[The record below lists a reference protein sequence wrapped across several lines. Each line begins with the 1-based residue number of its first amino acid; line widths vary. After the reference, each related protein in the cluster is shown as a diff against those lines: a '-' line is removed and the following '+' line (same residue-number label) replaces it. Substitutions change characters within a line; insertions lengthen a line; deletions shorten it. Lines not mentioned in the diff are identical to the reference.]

1 MTMTEPLESTG
12 AVEMIEPMT
21 TDIVDQEQLAEQ
33 LLEQAKEQNIELV
46 GPDGLLGQLT
56 KSVLETALDAE
67 MSEHLGYE
75 KHDPVGRGSGNSRN
89 GTRSKTVLTE
99 IGPVEIEVPRDTEST
114 FEPQIVK
121 KRQRRLTGVD
131 EIVLSL
137 TARGLTTGE
146 IAAHFGEVYGAKV
159 SKDTISRITEKV
171 TGEMTEWLT
180 RPLDRVY
187 PVIFIDAMVVK
198 VRDGQVMNKP
208 VYVVIGVSVN
218 GERDILGLWAG
229 DGGEGAKFWLGVF
242 TEIKNR
248 GVDDVCIAVCD
259 GLKGLPEAITTT
271 WELATV
277 QACVIHLIR
286 NTFRFASRKYWDEM
300 SRDLRP
306 VYTAPS
312 EAAARERFAEFDAK
326 WSKQYP
332 AIGKLW
338 ENAWSEF
345 IPFLDYDVEIRRVI
359 CSTNAIESLNAR
371 YRRAVRARG
380 HFPNDNAA
388 LKCLYLVTRALD
400 PTGRGRARWAMRWK
414 PALNAFAIAFQG
426 RIN

>member
-1 MTMTEPLESTG
+1 MTELAESTDG
-12 AVEMIEPMT
+12 VEMIEPMT
-21 TDIVDQEQLAEQ
+21 TDIVDQKELAEQ

-46 GPDGLLGQLT
+46 GPDGLLGRLT
-56 KSVLETALDAE
+56 KNVLETALDAE

-75 KHDPVGRGSGNSRN
+75 KHDPAGRGSGNSRN
-89 GTRSKTVLTE
+89 GTRAKTVLTE
-99 IGPVEIEVPRDTEST
+99 IGPVEIEVPRDTAST
-114 FEPQIVK
+114 FEPQIVR

-146 IAAHFGEVYGAKV
+146 IAAHFHEVYGARV

-171 TGEMTEWLT
+171 TGEMTEWLN
-180 RPLDRVY
+180 RPLEKVY

-198 VRDGQVMNKP
+198 VRDGQVANKP
-208 VYVVIGVSVN
+208 VYVVIGVTVN

-277 QACVIHLIR
+277 QACIIHLIR
-286 NTFRFASRKYWDEM
+286 NTFRFASRKYWDEI

-312 EAAARERFAEFDAK
+312 EAVARERFLEFDAK
-326 WSKQYP
+326 WGKQYP
-332 AIGKLW
+332 AISKLW

-380 HFPNDNAA
+380 HFPNDTAA

-400 PTGRGRARWAMRWK
+400 PTGRGKARWAMRWK

>member
-1 MTMTEPLESTG
+1 MTMTELAESTDLG
-12 AVEMIEPMT
+12 EMIEPMT
-21 TDIVDQEQLAEQ
+21 TDIVDQKELAEQ

-56 KSVLETALDAE
+56 KNVLETALDAE

-75 KHDPVGRGSGNSRN
+75 KHDPAGRNSGNSRN
-89 GTRSKTVLTE
+89 GTRAKTVLTE

-114 FEPQIVK
+114 FEPRIVK

-131 EIVLSL
+131 GIVLSL

-146 IAAHFGEVYGAKV
+146 IAAHFHEVYGARV

-171 TGEMTEWLT
+171 IGEMTEWLN
-180 RPLDRVY
+180 RPLEKVY

-198 VRDGQVMNKP
+198 VRDGQVANKP
-208 VYVVIGVSVN
+208 VYVVIGVTVN

-277 QACVIHLIR
+277 QACIIHLIR

-312 EAAARERFAEFDAK
+312 ETVARERFMEFNAK
-326 WSKQYP
+326 WGKQYP
-332 AIGKLW
+332 AISKLW

-345 IPFLDYDVEIRRVI
+345 IPFLDYDIEIRRVI

-380 HFPNDNAA
+380 HFPNDTAA
-388 LKCLYLVTRALD
+388 LKCLYLATRALD

-414 PALNAFAIAFQG
+414 PALNAFAIAFEG